1 MIATECS
8 IDFFQQGAKKGSIIM
23 QAFSGSIF
31 FIYPY
36 NHFNLPFSERVQSL
50 LFTSEQI
57 SKYTKYVGDRSARH
71 CKEIVNKFTISLQCL
86 TPVYWCLQ

>member
-50 LFTSEQI
+50 LFTSEQSLHPYGI
-57 SKYTKYVGDRSARH
+57 KIFTRYAYTV
-71 CKEIVNKFTISLQCL
+71 
-86 TPVYWCLQ
+86 